1 MTAQGVATQASD
13 REGGLSPAELR
24 QQNHRFAHTGGVSQ
38 TSGQRGFL
46 PAFLDQATG
55 ISYLAR
61 FPDGRPAPM
70 HLLDGLPEELIQQR
84 SHSGRVHSL
93 KTSVVAGFLRR
104 GRFFTREQAARAL
117 RLAER
122 IHSLRQPAQQQSA

>member
-1 MTAQGVATQASD
+1 MTAQGIAAQSTDQE
-13 REGGLSPAELR
+13 RRLSPTELR
-24 QQNHRFAHTGGVSQ
+24 RQNRHFANTGGVSQ
-38 TSGQRGFL
+38 LSTGRGFL

-61 FPDGRPAPM
+61 YPDGRPAPM
-70 HLLDGLPEELIQQR
+70 HLLEGLPEELIQR
-84 SHSGRVHSL
+84 RGHSGRVHSL
-93 KTSVVAGFLRR
+93 KASVVAGFVRR

-122 IHSLRQPAQQQSA
+122 IHCLRQAV